1 MQFVL
6 SESGNGRDLGAAYT
20 SGSNIISV
28 TDFNKKT
35 ESDQRLQLQL
45 KWSLTCS
52 NNESAAGLNES
63 GKFNQHLFKEPAALS
78 TFNSNQEEVR
88 ILNTSQSNLGQDENY
103 RSLVP
108 SNPQAKIAEQKTPVV
123 S

>member
-1 MQFVL
+1 MVVNNNGEGVRRSQAQTISIGDRLSSMQFVL

-78 TFNSNQEEVR
+78 TFNSN
-88 ILNTSQSNLGQDENY
+88 
-103 RSLVP
+103 
-108 SNPQAKIAEQKTPVV
+108 
-123 S
+123 